1 MIVSLRIYL
10 YYLLFLITYE
20 NENFT
25 KKAPE
30 VQNDSIKIL
39 AYLYEKLYNSK
50 NNLVYSI
57 INKFKSE
64 LENIPNFNGLIYN
77 RIKSPLSIYKKF
89 FTNKNYQKSWNSIKD
104 LLGFM
109 IIVDTHSEINDI
121 IYYLK
126 NKYSKFKNIN
136 SENFINDFRKINLR
150 NKNDEYE
157 NNEIKNN
164 YQLNNGYKTVRL
176 NLMYEEY
183 PIEIQIKTRE
193 EYIAHKT
200 THDLIYKN
208 DNIIDQNKKYEISD
222 SIFPLIEILSHK
234 FLNQNNLSQKNIEEL
249 NEDLKLIFD
258 RNVNIFKEYKN
269 IIESA
274 LEISAIYIFIL
285 KNKKYFNFTNQNEQI
300 NQRLIEC
307 NILKVIKY
315 LSDKNEP
322 ILNYN
327 FSISP
332 IVHMN
337 NQKFQIISSKLENL
351 SLLDSISIYSIND
364 IIRNKDLNLID
375 NLSKC
380 YKKIHFGIY
389 NDELSTLF
397 IGHKTIFPEDERI
410 KNIQSI
416 KNIYDSGI
424 IDNTGNLKIKNN
436 HINTTINKPYKLC
449 YLPGVFDMYHPGHR
463 IYIEK
468 ANELCSNIIIG
479 LKSLNYSRQYKNK
492 EPIFNETERK
502 GILLNVKGI
511 QDVFI
516 TNYDIQPDNKTLN
529 ELVKYSPNSAIFL
542 GSDWKSCQ
550 NLMNQIDKH
559 LNDSI
564 EYIQSLNKLNSDS
577 SFCKKPLI
585 SLEQY
590 SFLKRNYPKINLIM
604 IPRGNLGHSSSN
616 YRNIIS
622 KNIEEM
628 NHFEIKDHISF

>member
-1 MIVSLRIYL
+1 M
-10 YYLLFLITYE
+10 
-20 NENFT
+20 
-25 KKAPE
+25 KMKAKA
-30 VQNDSIKIL
+30 QNNSIETL
-39 AYLYEKLYNSK
+39 TYLYENLYNSK
-50 NNLVYSI
+50 NNTVSII

-64 LENIPNFNGLIYN
+64 LENIPNFNGIILN

-89 FTNKNYQKSWNSIKD
+89 FTSNNYQKSWNSIKD

-109 IIVDTHSEINDI
+109 VIVDTHSEIDYI
-121 IYYLK
+121 ISYLK
-126 NKYSKFKNIN
+126 NKYSKIKNIY
-136 SENFINDFRKINLR
+136 SENFDNDFRKINIR
-150 NKNDEYE
+150 NKIEYE
-157 NNEIKNN
+157 NSEIKNN
-164 YQLNNGYKTVRL
+164 YQLNNGYKTARI

-183 PIEIQIKTRE
+183 PIEIQIKTKE
-193 EYIAHKT
+193 EYIAHKS
-200 THDLIYKN
+200 THDLIYKSE
-208 DNIIDQNKKYEISD
+208 NIFGQYKQYEISD
-222 SIFPLIEILSHK
+222 AIFPLIEVLSHK
-234 FLNQNNLSQKNIEEL
+234 FLNRNNLISKSDEEL
-249 NEDLKLIFD
+249 DKDLKLIFD
-258 RNVNIFKEYKN
+258 RNINIYNENKN
-269 IIESA
+269 ITDSA
-274 LEISAIYIFIL
+274 LEISAINIFIL
-285 KNKKYFNFTNQNEQI
+285 KNIKYFNFLNSNEQT
-300 NQRLIEC
+300 NERLIEC

-315 LSDKNEP
+315 LSNQNEP

-332 IVHMN
+332 IVHMTYPE
-337 NQKFQIISSKLENL
+337 FQIISSKLENL

-375 NLSKC
+375 SLSKC

-389 NDELSTLF
+389 NDELSKLF
-397 IGHKTIFPEDERI
+397 IGHNTIFPEEERI

-416 KNIYDSGI
+416 KQIYDSGI
-424 IDNTGNLKIKNN
+424 IDNSGILKIKNN
-436 HINTTINKPYKLC
+436 HINITTNKPYKLC

-479 LKSLNYSRQYKNK
+479 LKSLNYSKQYKSK

-511 QDVFI
+511 QDVYI

-529 ELVKYSPNSAIFL
+529 ELLKYSPQSAIFL

-550 NLMNQIDKH
+550 NLMRQIDIN

-564 EYIQSLNKLNSDS
+564 EYIKYLNNLKLD

-590 SFLKRNYPKINLIM
+590 SFLKKNYPKINLIM
-604 IPRGNLGHSSSN
+604 IPRGNTGHSSSN
-616 YRNIIS
+616 YRNIIT
-622 KNIEEM
+622 KNIEEK
-628 NHFEIKDHISF
+628 NYFEIKDYVSI